1 MSEIFHIKDSQHG
14 RRADVC
20 LRCQW
25 KKKKVAK
32 YVLMES

>member
-14 RRADVC
+14 RSRADVC
-20 LRCQW
+20 FRCQW
-25 KKKKVAK
+25 KKKVAK